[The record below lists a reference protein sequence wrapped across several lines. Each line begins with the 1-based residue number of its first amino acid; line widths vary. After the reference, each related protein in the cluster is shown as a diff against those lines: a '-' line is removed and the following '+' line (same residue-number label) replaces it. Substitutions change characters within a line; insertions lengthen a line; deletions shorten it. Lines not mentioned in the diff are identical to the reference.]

1 MHICGCRFVFV
12 SEIATYLYVR
22 IMKVEEVALDI
33 LLIVCSY
40 LSYTDLLNLRLTSVF
55 FKRLVD
61 CTPKLGF
68 TLRLYINGGEPDDS
82 CMELYRAFGFSFFFN
97 EEELRS
103 LDSFW
108 LRHLAIIEVI
118 TNEGDDDT
126 VARNDRFGRFMRFLE
141 SRRATISRI
150 KVILSLNYRR
160 VTKFNSQKFFRRVNE
175 SPLDLIL
182 EVHGVSKGVRF
193 PFLLLSETSF
203 TLFFNLKL
211 RWLDGLGFRLLEEF
225 EYPLSE
231 GLESP
236 LSEDLGS
243 PSLEISVSPEG
254 LESPSFY
261 ATCPRKVIN
270 IDTNSGVLQGRNFR
284 GILENW
290 GPSQLI
296 KFSPSWLDFSDIP
309 DWNPTFFWPSCF

>member
-12 SEIATYLYVR
+12 REIAMATYLYVR

-55 FKRLVD
+55 FKQLVD

-108 LRHLAIIEVI
+108 LRHLAIVEVI
-118 TNEGDDDT
+118 TDEGDDDT

-150 KVILSLNYRR
+150 KVILSLN
-160 VTKFNSQKFFRRVNE
+160 
-175 SPLDLIL
+175 
-182 EVHGVSKGVRF
+182 
-193 PFLLLSETSF
+193 
-203 TLFFNLKL
+203 
-211 RWLDGLGFRLLEEF
+211 
-225 EYPLSE
+225 
-231 GLESP
+231 
-236 LSEDLGS
+236 
-243 PSLEISVSPEG
+243 
-254 LESPSFY
+254 
-261 ATCPRKVIN
+261 
-270 IDTNSGVLQGRNFR
+270 
-284 GILENW
+284 
-290 GPSQLI
+290 
-296 KFSPSWLDFSDIP
+296 
-309 DWNPTFFWPSCF
+309 